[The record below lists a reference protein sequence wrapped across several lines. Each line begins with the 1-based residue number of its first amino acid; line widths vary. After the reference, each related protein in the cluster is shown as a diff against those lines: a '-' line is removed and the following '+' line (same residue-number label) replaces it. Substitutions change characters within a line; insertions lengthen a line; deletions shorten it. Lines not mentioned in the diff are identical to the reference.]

1 MSTDDQGVTAEF
13 ATVRRGYDPN
23 QVDQYITSLQAS
35 TRADVAACR
44 ERLAETETALASA
57 KQREEAV
64 HLMLVAA
71 TQTKEEMVAA
81 AQHDV
86 EEATDDARHTANEI
100 VAEAKREAFALV
112 TDARTEAD
120 AAIQEAR
127 REAEGIVAKALEEA
141 QAIAAEPHLHAVAPV
156 GDDGPS
162 AEEQEA
168 TERRIAELSTTET
181 ELEHRIEGLK
191 AVAQELETRLAEFAR
206 GALGE
211 MAEAEAAEPQAEPEV
226 TTAAT
231 EAPTPPPPAPEVT
244 PTPFEEAPAAAET
257 PAAIEHG
264 QRWVDE
270 PATENRPLSEEE
282 LPPVVRKAWKRS
294 TAEEHDGAGEP
305 MPAMASVEE
314 ARAPMEPAVVD
325 EPLEHTPIEEPIGHE
340 GDADAEAAA
349 SLTNRANTARGSFY
363 SRRSAKLPRIG
374 VEAGRGALA
383 AVSAMRSHSAHLD
396 DDEADDGKEAGDFA
410 AQSA

>member
-1 MSTDDQGVTAEF
+1 MSTDDQGETAEF

-44 ERLAETETALASA
+44 ERLAETESALASA

-86 EEATDDARHTANEI
+86 EEATDHARHDADKI
-100 VAEAKREAFALV
+100 VDEAKREAFALV

-120 AAIQEAR
+120 AAVEEAR
-127 REAEGIVAKALEEA
+127 REAEGVVAKALEEA
-141 QAIAAEPHLHAVAPV
+141 QAIAAEPHLHVVAPV
-156 GDDGPS
+156 GDGDPS

-191 AVAQELETRLAEFAR
+191 AVAQELETRLADFAR
-206 GALGE
+206 GALGD
-211 MAEAEAAEPQAEPEV
+211 MAEAEAAEPQTEPDV
-226 TTAAT
+226 TTVAF
-231 EAPTPPPPAPEVT
+231 EAPSPPPPAPEVA
-244 PTPFEEAPAAAET
+244 PTSVEEAPAAAEA
-257 PAAIEHG
+257 PDAIEHG
-264 QRWVDE
+264 RPWVDE

-294 TAEEHDGAGEP
+294 NGAGEP

-314 ARAPMEPAVVD
+314 AQAPMEPAIVD
-325 EPLEHTPIEEPIGHE
+325 EPLEHTPIEEPIGQE

-349 SLTNRANTARGSFY
+349 SLTNRTNAARGSFY

-396 DDEADDGKEAGDFA
+396 DDDDDHDGKEAGDFA

>member
-86 EEATDDARHTANEI
+86 EEATDHARHDADEI
-100 VAEAKREAFALV
+100 LAEAKREAFALV
-112 TDARTEAD
+112 TDARTAAD
-120 AAIQEAR
+120 AALEEAR

-141 QAIAAEPHLHAVAPV
+141 QAIAAEPHLHVVAPI
-156 GDDGPS
+156 GDGGPS
-162 AEEQEA
+162 TEEQEA

-181 ELEHRIEGLK
+181 EMEHRIEGLK

-211 MAEAEAAEPQAEPEV
+211 MAEAEAANPQTEPEV
-226 TTAAT
+226 
-231 EAPTPPPPAPEVT
+231 APTPV
-244 PTPFEEAPAAAET
+244 EEAPAAVAST
-257 PAAIEHG
+257 AAIERG
-264 QRWVDE
+264 QPWVDE

-282 LPPVVRKAWKRS
+282 LPPVVRKTWKRS
-294 TAEEHDGAGEP
+294 NGAGEP
-305 MPAMASVEE
+305 MPAMAPVEE
-314 ARAPMEPAVVD
+314 AQAPMEPAIAD

-340 GDADAEAAA
+340 GDADTEAAA
-349 SLTNRANTARGSFY
+349 SLTNRTNAARGSFY

-396 DDEADDGKEAGDFA
+396 DDDDDDHDGKEAGDFA

>member
-23 QVDQYITSLQAS
+23 QVDQYITSLHAS
-35 TRADVAACR
+35 TRPDGEACR

-86 EEATDDARHTANEI
+86 EEATDHARHDADEI

-112 TDARTEAD
+112 TDART
-120 AAIQEAR
+120 AANAALEEAR
-127 REAEGIVAKALEEA
+127 REAEGVVAKALEDA
-141 QAIAAEPHLHAVAPV
+141 QAIAAEPHLHVVAPI
-156 GDDGPS
+156 GDGAPL

-168 TERRIAELSTTET
+168 TERRISELSTKET

-211 MAEAEAAEPQAEPEV
+211 MAEADKPQSEPDV
-226 TTAAT
+226 TTVAT
-231 EAPTPPPPAPEVT
+231 ETPSPPPPAPEVATT
-244 PTPFEEAPAAAET
+244 PVEEAPADVATTAAS
-257 PAAIEHG
+257 EHG
-264 QRWVDE
+264 QPWVDE

-294 TAEEHDGAGEP
+294 TGAGEP
-305 MPAMASVEE
+305 MPAMAPVEE
-314 ARAPMEPAVVD
+314 SQAPMEPPIVD

-340 GDADAEAAA
+340 GDADAEVAA
-349 SLTNRANTARGSFY
+349 SLTNRTNAARGSFY

-396 DDEADDGKEAGDFA
+396 DDDDDDHDGKEAGDFA